1 MGKRGFDQATASQ
14 AFARPG
20 QDTRQWVSLG
30 LVDEDQPD
38 AKSVQFKTADG
49 QPLPEGPLVA
59 VTLQPSGVS
68 VVCRVASSCAGNGE
82 GEWYPFVSKD
92 EVVVVIPEGME
103 RCGPIIIARCN
114 NEIDAFPDVVAGQ
127 DPTTNTFAFK
137 RLRSPYICESAGA
150 ILFRSALTGA
160 QFGLDPTGQL
170 IIGDGEKN
178 SIVMSPSAMGL
189 TSGDGDYLMQ
199 INLQDGE
206 VTLAAKDA
214 GLTISPTESRFLS
227 KGTLSFA
234 TSGLPGQALGH
245 AITAEQAVI
254 LIMATLTSLGTVIPG
269 ALVGAAVAGAATG
282 ILNGAI
288 PLATTLPLGPFIP
301 AVTAALSTPPDPSGT
316 LPGFG
321 RAGYM
326 L

>member
-170 IIGDGEKN
+170 IIGDGEQN

-245 AITAEQAVI
+245 AVTAEQVVLLISAV
-254 LIMATLTSLGTVIPG
+254 LPTLSPNLTSPITPAQSI
-269 ALVGAAVAGAATG
+269 ALMTAAIAAASG
-282 ILNGAI
+282 
-288 PLATTLPLGPFIP
+288 LPLSPYIP
-301 AVTAALSTPPDPSGT
+301 AITAALSIPPDPSGT